1 MFMLERITEPV
12 LGPTGLDGAMSDDEI
27 AIRDGAHRFAEEVM
41 RPIGR
46 KLDAMPADEVVA
58 ADSPLWQY
66 LAAFRDSGLFDLE
79 TLEAMSPGQL
89 GRVLPIIFE
98 ELGWGDSG
106 LAILALAS
114 SFPALIAHGTGN
126 AELHERFIG
135 KPGCWIA
142 TQPDRG
148 SDAADFD
155 GSEAHPGCRP
165 SRGNLS
171 ARLVGDEYVIH
182 GQSSAWISGAPIAQT
197 ALAYLPCDYGNGLG
211 TEGTA
216 LHHVALLVPLDLPGV
231 SKGKPLEKLGQR
243 PLPQG
248 ELFFNEVRVPARYA
262 IATRDKVFPSFMGAL
277 TFGNMEMSAT
287 FTGVA
292 RAAFEHALAYAHERK
307 QGRTAIINHQSVRLR
322 VFDMWRKLEAGRA
335 LSRRVFAYNYGAQG
349 PHLLASVTGKTFCTQ
364 MALDVTNEAIQL
376 LGGNGLTR
384 EYPVEKLMRDARAA
398 LIEDGENN
406 VLALMGGTW
415 LSRWHQSRH

>member
-1 MFMLERITEPV
+1 MFMLDRIAEPV
-12 LGPTGLDGAMSDDEI
+12 LGPTGLDSAFSPDEI

-46 KLDAMPADEVVA
+46 KLDAMSAEDVGA
-58 ADSPLWQY
+58 ANSPLWQY
-66 LAAFRDSGLFDLE
+66 LAAFRDSGLIDFE
-79 TLEAMSPGQL
+79 TLDGMTPEQL
-89 GRVLPIIFE
+89 GRIFPMIFE

-114 SFPALIAHGTGN
+114 SFPALMAHGTGN
-126 AELHERFIG
+126 AELKERFIG
-135 KPGCWIA
+135 MPGCWIA

-148 SDAADFD
+148 SDVANFD
-155 GSEAHPGCRP
+155 ASEAHPGCQQ

-197 ALAYLPCDYGNGLG
+197 ALAYISCDYGNGINTDG
-211 TEGTA
+211 AG
-216 LHHVALLVPLDLPGV
+216 LHHVALLVPLDVPGV

-277 TFGNMEMSAT
+277 TFGNMEMAAT

-307 QGRTAIINHQSVRLR
+307 QGGTAIINHQSVRLR
-322 VFDMWRKLEAGRA
+322 IFDMWRKLEAGRA
-335 LSRRVFAYNYGAQG
+335 LARRVFAYNYGSHA
-349 PHLLASVTGKTFCTQ
+349 PHVLASVTSKTFCTQ
-364 MALDVTNEAIQL
+364 MALEVTNEAIQL
-376 LGGNGLTR
+376 FGGNGLTK

-406 VLALMGGTW
+406 ILALMGGTW
-415 LSRWHQSRH
+415 LSRWYQSQH